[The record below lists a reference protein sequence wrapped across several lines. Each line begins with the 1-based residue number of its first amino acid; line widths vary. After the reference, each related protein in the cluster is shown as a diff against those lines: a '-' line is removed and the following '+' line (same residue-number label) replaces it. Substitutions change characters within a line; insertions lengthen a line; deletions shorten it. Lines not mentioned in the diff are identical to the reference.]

1 MLMMDQ
7 NPPLLVVMWMS
18 AAIVLVSGGMAW
30 GWPLW
35 SIVVLGSVLVGVA
48 FVLTRHGWKRMCER
62 QENFQADV
70 HQLSQI
76 VGLSD
81 HGVSAGEK
89 NGERLTLHTL
99 VGQIQSRIGSLEED
113 RAKIVAVVEN
123 LVEGVLA
130 FDPKGKVLF
139 SNPSAREILGLEGNA
154 IQGLTVWEVI
164 RHQELAELVEV
175 CRHLPLHESRHAE
188 VVLHSPA
195 SMVLEVYA
203 LPVPFSNKKQG
214 SVIVLHNVT
223 ELRRLE
229 QVRSEF
235 IDNVSHELRTPL
247 TAIVGYLE
255 TLLDEPSL
263 ETPHNRK
270 FLHVAHQHAERLSRL
285 VNDLRS
291 LAEIESGSIVL
302 RRESL
307 LLGNVVDEV
316 CDMLQPQ
323 AMKKDLQFLNHLND
337 ATEVRTDRDRLIQIL
352 VNVVENAIK
361 YTPAGGTISFHV
373 RSDGDRVV
381 LQVKD
386 TGQGI
391 PSRDLPRI
399 TERFYRVDR
408 ARSREE
414 GGTGL
419 GLSIVKHLVHML
431 GGKLRIQSEVGK
443 GTSVEVD
450 LPCSLEESILKVD
463 KEDHSSPQH

>member
-1 MLMMDQ
+1 
-7 NPPLLVVMWMS
+7 
-18 AAIVLVSGGMAW
+18 
-30 GWPLW
+30 
-35 SIVVLGSVLVGVA
+35 
-48 FVLTRHGWKRMCER
+48 
-62 QENFQADV
+62 
-70 HQLSQI
+70 
-76 VGLSD
+76 
-81 HGVSAGEK
+81 
-89 NGERLTLHTL
+89 
-99 VGQIQSRIGSLEED
+99 
-113 RAKIVAVVEN
+113 
-123 LVEGVLA
+123 
-130 FDPKGKVLF
+130 
-139 SNPSAREILGLEGNA
+139 PSAREILGLEGNA

>member
-1 MLMMDQ
+1 MM
-7 NPPLLVVMWMS
+7 NCTPPLLVVMWMS

-35 SIVVLGSVLVGVA
+35 AVVLLAAGLIGSGY
-48 FVLTRHGWKRMCER
+48 VLTEQSWKKVCEQQEDLQAGLHQLR
-62 QENFQADV
+62 QISGPQENQA
-70 HQLSQI
+70 SR
-76 VGLSD
+76 S
-81 HGVSAGEK
+81 HGGDP
-89 NGERLTLHTL
+89 NGEVPRLSHL
-99 VGQIQSRIGSLEED
+99 VTQIQARVANLEEE

-139 SNPSAREILGLEGNA
+139 SNPSARRILGLEA
-154 IQGLTVWEVI
+154 TALQGLTVWEVI
-164 RHQELAELVEV
+164 RHQELAELVES
-175 CRHLPLHESRHAE
+175 CRHLALHESRHAE
-188 VVLHSPA
+188 VTLHSPIP
-195 SMVLEVYA
+195 MVLEVYA

-214 SVIVLHNVT
+214 SVIVLHDVT

-229 QVRSEF
+229 QVRAEF

-255 TLLDEPSL
+255 TLIDEPSL

-270 FLHVAHQHAERLSRL
+270 FLQVAHQHAERLSRL

-291 LAEIESGSIVL
+291 LSEIESGNIVL
-302 RRESL
+302 RGEAL
-307 LLGNVVDEV
+307 LLGNVVDDV
-316 CDMLQPQ
+316 CEMLQSQ
-323 AMKKDLQFLNHLND
+323 ALKKDLQFVNHLND
-337 ATEVRTDRDRLIQIL
+337 APEIWTDRDRLFQIL
-352 VNVVENAIK
+352 VNVVDNAIK
-361 YTPAGGTISFHV
+361 YTPPGGRISFHV
-373 RSDGDRVV
+373 RTAGDRVA

-419 GLSIVKHLVHML
+419 GLSIVKHLVQLL

-443 GTSVEVD
+443 GTTVEVD
-450 LPCSLEESILKVD
+450 LPVTLDEPGLGTTRSDV
-463 KEDHSSPQH
+463 